1 MSSQDSRRR
10 FPFSQQS
17 CGIHIVSY
25 RDEPHMWLQEFLL
38 MAIAHTNMVADESR
52 KDLYED
58 PIDES
63 TAGVHHYPLKSRYI
77 KGCA

>member
-1 MSSQDSRRR
+1 
-10 FPFSQQS
+10 
-17 CGIHIVSY
+17 
-25 RDEPHMWLQEFLL
+25 